1 MTDAKTEAQMNL
13 AECGSGFLG
22 QGHLRMGCAAQA
34 GWGAPKH
41 TGLPHS
47 TLAQPQRQEQT
58 GSTLGPVCHQ
68 IKAPGWGPPAL
79 ACRAEQGGS
88 VWAREAPQRPAES
101 HPYARALL
109 TRCPGRAL
117 GGSWEEAGRLQQASF
132 GGFACPLETQPPQ
145 LLTVPRPMPRA
156 ASRVWGSQ
164 QSVHEQ
170 RLKRSCGKPKHCQA
184 HAVRACPLG
193 VPSPTATLKAIWW
206 KRPGVCTL

>member
-79 ACRAEQGGS
+79 ACRAEQD
-88 VWAREAPQRPAES
+88 
-101 HPYARALL
+101 RAAASG
-109 TRCPGRAL
+109 PGRPHSA
-117 GGSWEEAGRLQQASF
+117 QQKA
-132 GGFACPLETQPPQ
+132 T
-145 LLTVPRPMPRA
+145 PMPGPSSLGAQEGPWEGPERRQGGC
-156 ASRVWGSQ
+156 SRP
-164 QSVHEQ
+164 
-170 RLKRSCGKPKHCQA
+170 L
-184 HAVRACPLG
+184 LG
-193 VPSPTATLKAIWW
+193 VLLAHWKPSLPSF
-206 KRPGVCTL
+206 